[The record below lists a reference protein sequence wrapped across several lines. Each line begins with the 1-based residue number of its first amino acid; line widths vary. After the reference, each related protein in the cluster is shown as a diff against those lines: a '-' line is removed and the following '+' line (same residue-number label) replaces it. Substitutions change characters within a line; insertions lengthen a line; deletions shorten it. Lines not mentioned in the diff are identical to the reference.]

1 MVGGENWL
9 SIQFI
14 MLRRVV
20 NFVLFLFV
28 ATVCYRHL
36 CGADL
41 ENDALDEAEAK
52 RDMMAYVQST
62 FPRITCVNI
71 Y

>member
-28 ATVCYRHL
+28 ATVCYGYL

-41 ENDALDEAEAK
+41 ENDALDEAETK